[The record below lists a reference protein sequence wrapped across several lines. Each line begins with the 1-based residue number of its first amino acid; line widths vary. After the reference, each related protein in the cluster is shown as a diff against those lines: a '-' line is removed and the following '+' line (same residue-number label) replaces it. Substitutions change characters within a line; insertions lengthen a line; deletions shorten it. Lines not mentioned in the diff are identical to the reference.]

1 MITLYHGSKKII
13 ERPTTDM
20 IRYACGLGQGF
31 YLTEDESKAKEYAV
45 SLGQDG
51 YVSSYNLDIDKFNVL
66 DLREDKYSPLN
77 WVGLFAANRSI
88 DATSIEALSAKR
100 YLIENMAP
108 TGDYDIVIGCRC
120 DGIYTRVATDFI
132 NGKLSYRNLCRMLNV
147 GEVQYAILKEDIIPD
162 LDFDKAEFVSSS
174 EVYPGKDMAYA
185 KKLEG
190 YNKRLN
196 APARNGD
203 VYVSDIMKEGMR

>member
-147 GEVQYAILKEDIIPD
+147 GEVQYAILKEDIISD
-162 LDFDKAEFVSSS
+162 LDFDKAEFVPSS
-174 EVYPGKDMAYA
+174 EVYPRKDMAYA